1 MSRYIDAD
9 VLKETMMQIANNSS
23 MKKYIIDTYIDTAQ
37 TAECFTLEELES
49 WLWSI
54 ALNNSD
60 NSFGDSVESLI
71 DRLDGFKNFVND
83 SRMKGDNQ

>member
-60 NSFGDSVESLI
+60 NSFSSPL
-71 DRLDGFKNFVND
+71 FSPC
-83 SRMKGDNQ
+83 SRIVGIVGLKLS